1 MSFVPVTAG
10 GKLQRKRFDE
20 LMQEDS
26 IDTVAESK
34 AAFKTGAMSQ
44 RPRKNDGNAS
54 TYMAGFT
61 TP

>member
-1 MSFVPVTAG
+1 
-10 GKLQRKRFDE
+10 
-20 LMQEDS
+20 MQEDS